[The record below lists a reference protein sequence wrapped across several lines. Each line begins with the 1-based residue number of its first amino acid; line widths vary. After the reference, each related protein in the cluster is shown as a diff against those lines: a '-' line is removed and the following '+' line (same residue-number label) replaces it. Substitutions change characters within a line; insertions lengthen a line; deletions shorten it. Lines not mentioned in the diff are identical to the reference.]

1 MKAKVIKTGEI
12 VEVVPSGKYLGQVED
27 AYSKRHWSF
36 NEIEPIPDNVQKEKI
51 IDWEQRRYELVKAAT
66 QGLTTVDDERGGL
79 PIDIIAKL
87 SIDIADAVIAKL
99 KEE

>member
-1 MKAKVIKTGEI
+1 MKVKIIKTGEI
-12 VEVVPSGKYLGQVED
+12 VEVVPAKYVGQVED

-36 NEIEPIPDNVQKEKI
+36 NEIEVIPDNIKQETI
-51 IDWEQRRYELVKAAT
+51 IDWEQRRFELVKAVT
-66 QGLTTVDDERGGL
+66 QGLSTVNGERGGL

-99 KEE
+99 KENN